1 MLTRQVLLTQ
11 ELHNVDPIFDDYDV
25 HFDELASTGDYIK
38 FQLSAF
44 HQKSLRHYTSV
55 TSYSATSRQ
64 YANDF
69 KSEIVKRLVYEV
81 RDAIYAD
88 LALPIV
94 LPILYNCISDLLT

>member
-1 MLTRQVLLTQ
+1 MLTRQVLLSQ
-11 ELHNVDPIFDDYDV
+11 ELLSIDPIFNGYDV
-25 HFDELASTGDYIK
+25 YFDELASTGDYMK

-55 TSYSATSRQ
+55 VSYSATSRQ
-64 YANDF
+64 YTNDF

-94 LPILYNCISDLLT
+94 LPVLYNCISDLLT